1 MFAALRDTTVSINF
15 VPDIFITD
23 LIQGHF
29 DSINGIPVVGVCD
42 TPFYG
47 VNGIVKR
54 GSDIILSILILLLI
68 SPLMLAIALGIKF
81 SSPGPV
87 LFVQRRYGL
96 DGKDILVYKYRSMT
110 VCEDGDQIRQATRND
125 KRITR
130 LGAILRKTSLDEL
143 PQFINVLQGRMSIVG
158 PRPHAV
164 AHDVPQADQGL
175 HGSAQGQTRDY
186 RLGPGQWTSR

>member
-15 VPDIFITD
+15 VPDIFITY

-29 DSINGIPVVGVCD
+29 DSLNGIPVVGVCD

-96 DGKDILVYKYRSMT
+96 DGKEILDVYKR
-110 VCEDGDQIRQATRND
+110 
-125 KRITR
+125 
-130 LGAILRKTSLDEL
+130 
-143 PQFINVLQGRMSIVG
+143 
-158 PRPHAV
+158 
-164 AHDVPQADQGL
+164 QGL
-175 HGSAQGQTRDY
+175 LTLVLLLAGMLPVSYTHLDVYKRQVLARATKLRANWRRRPSVCPRSAWPNSANTRW
-186 RLGPGQWTSR
+186 R